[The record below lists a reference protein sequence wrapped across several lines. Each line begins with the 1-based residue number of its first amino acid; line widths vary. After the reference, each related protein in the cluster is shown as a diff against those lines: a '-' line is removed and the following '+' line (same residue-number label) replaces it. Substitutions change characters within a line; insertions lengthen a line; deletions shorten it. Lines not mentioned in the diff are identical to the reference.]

1 MKDQSSV
8 PVAQKMTDVSLLIF
22 PVEVQK
28 RRIQMIDNI
37 ASSATSRFRSIEDK
51 FMVRIANISS
61 IDWTNQLNRCRFAQR
76 RLACARLSRGRFSRR
91 PDACSVSIKYFVYW

>member
-28 RRIQMIDNI
+28 RRIQMIDNTNRI
-37 ASSATSRFRSIEDK
+37 AST
-51 FMVRIANISS
+51 
-61 IDWTNQLNRCRFAQR
+61 
-76 RLACARLSRGRFSRR
+76 G
-91 PDACSVSIKYFVYW
+91 

>member
-28 RRIQMIDNI
+28 RRIQMIDNNIKI
-37 ASSATSRFRSIEDK
+37 APGAKRISRATRTSCFLPSVMTAKD
-51 FMVRIANISS
+51 
-61 IDWTNQLNRCRFAQR
+61 
-76 RLACARLSRGRFSRR
+76 GR
-91 PDACSVSIKYFVYW
+91 

>member
-28 RRIQMIDNI
+28 RRIQMIDNTFTVNSPQQALMCGI
-37 ASSATSRFRSIEDK
+37 SAES
-51 FMVRIANISS
+51 
-61 IDWTNQLNRCRFAQR
+61 
-76 RLACARLSRGRFSRR
+76 GRDPRMEKI
-91 PDACSVSIKYFVYW
+91 V